1 MIISEEIMSF
11 LLFVMEAIIL
21 MKYIKAQLTSK
32 YRYEFSPL
40 YAGIIALMGF
50 LLRQIGTVGTPIKN
64 PLKQ

>member
-11 LLFVMEAIIL
+11 LLFLMEAIIL

-40 YAGIIALMGF
+40 YAGIIALMG
-50 LLRQIGTVGTPIKN
+50 
-64 PLKQ
+64 